1 MEMELR
7 FNDAN
12 IEANDDGSLTVRG
25 YVNETNKYSNMLG
38 REQKFKEVI
47 KPGVWTRAL
56 NKAKEVF
63 FLAEHDKN
71 KILASTR
78 NGSLELREDSKGL
91 YMEATISPTSWG
103 KDYYQLIKDGILQNM
118 SFGFRAT
125 KDSWRNMGD
134 HFERTVNDLE
144 LFEVSVVRDPAY
156 ASSSISARGIDL
168 VNDEVPA
175 SELNLRTIE
184 IRSDE
189 DIDAIAKRIFEM
201 LKENAKVAEGHE
213 VEVAIEEPKKE
224 EEKVETVTEPNPE
237 SAQPVKEEGTEDKP
251 EEKEE
256 EVTKKD
262 EESEKSEGENKTEE
276 SEKQVEQVETKVEPT
291 DAEKLRGFI
300 NQYKGKETKEETK

>member
-7 FNDAN
+7 FNDAS
-12 IEANDDGSLTVRG
+12 IEANEDGSMTVRG
-25 YVNETNKYSNMLG
+25 YVNETNKYSHMLG
-38 REQKFKEVI
+38 REQKFREVI
-47 KPGVWTRAL
+47 KPGVWERAL

-63 FLAEHDKN
+63 FLAEHDKT

-78 NGSLELREDSKGL
+78 NGSLELREDQRGL
-91 YMEATISPTSWG
+91 YMEARISPTSWG

-134 HFERTVNDLE
+134 YFERTVNELE

-175 SELNLRTIE
+175 SELNVRTIE

-189 DIDAIAKRIFEM
+189 DINAIAKRIFEM
-201 LKENAKVAEGHE
+201 LKENVKVAEGHE
-213 VEVAIEEPKKE
+213 EDALKTEVED
-224 EEKVETVTEPNPE
+224 EKVEDE
-237 SAQPVKEEGTEDKP
+237 VKEEPAKEEDTVVDTKEDPKEEPEEELKGEQEDKSKV
-251 EEKEE
+251 EEQ
-256 EVTKKD
+256 V
-262 EESEKSEGENKTEE
+262 EE
-276 SEKQVEQVETKVEPT
+276 SEKQEEPQVNELT
-291 DAEKLRGFI
+291 DAEKLREFI
-300 NQYKGKETKEETK
+300 NKYKGENKEDN